1 MKLRGKKINE
11 YVKDINVNDSV
22 PKNKIKHYALTFSK
36 LHIKKDKTLNRK
48 SMTIFAF

>member
-22 PKNKIKHYALTFSK
+22 PKNKIIF
-36 LHIKKDKTLNRK
+36 KTIVCKIN
-48 SMTIFAF
+48 